1 MKKKSKIWLT
11 VILPGF
17 VIVLGVVLFA
27 CFANW
32 WGLNISVNPQT
43 VANILAPLMLTAAFI
58 ERAVEV
64 FITPWR
70 DPGFNRLQAALTS
83 ANANPA
89 ATQAQ
94 KDDATEAVNSYVA
107 DTTRYAL
114 ALAAMFGLVAAMIG
128 VRALWPF
135 LDTQTMAAFHA
146 ASTGHR
152 NTFIVYDVVL
162 SAALMAGGA
171 NGIHSVVTTFTT
183 FFDSST
189 QKLQNSANQA
199 AQNSQN
205 SGS

>member
-1 MKKKSKIWLT
+1 MKKESNILLT
-11 VILPGF
+11 VILPGV
-17 VIVLGVVLFA
+17 VIVLVVVLFA
-27 CFANW
+27 SFANW
-32 WGLNISVNPQT
+32 WGLNITVNPQT
-43 VANILAPLMLTAAFI
+43 VANILAPLMLAAAFI

-64 FITPWR
+64 VITPWR
-70 DPGFNRLQAALTS
+70 DPGFNRLQTRQ
-83 ANANPA
+83 NAVTADNT

-94 KDDATEAVNSYVA
+94 KDEAAEAVNSYVA

-114 ALAAMFGLVAAMIG
+114 ALAAMLGLVAAMVG

-135 LDTQTMAAFHA
+135 LDSQSMAVFKA
-146 ASTGHR
+146 ATVAHR
-152 NTFIVYDVVL
+152 NTFILYDVVL

-183 FFDSST
+183 FFDSNT
-189 QKLQNSANQA
+189 QKLQSSANQA